1 MQNNYNTM
9 SRIAPGKEIE
19 GCDFTS
25 LVLPEPDDNQARI
38 F

>member
-1 MQNNYNTM
+1 MQNSYNTM
-9 SRIAPGKEIE
+9 SRIAPEKEIE

-25 LVLPEPDDNQARI
+25 LVLPEPVDNKAII